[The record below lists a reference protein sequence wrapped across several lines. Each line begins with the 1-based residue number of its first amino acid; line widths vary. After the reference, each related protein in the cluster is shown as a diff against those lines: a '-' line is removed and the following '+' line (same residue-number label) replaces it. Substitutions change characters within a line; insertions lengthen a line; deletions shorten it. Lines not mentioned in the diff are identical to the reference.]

1 MKEEEVQHNPGD
13 PLSVRE
19 AAKLIGVHWVT
30 VYRWIE
36 AQEISHIKFG
46 GSLFIPFGEVR
57 RLREQRQEGP
67 PRKRPRNKKEER

>member
-1 MKEEEVQHNPGD
+1 MQHNPGD

-36 AQEISHIKFG
+36 DQQIAYIKFG
-46 GSLFIPFGEVR
+46 GSLFIPYTEV
-57 RLREQRQEGP
+57 LRKKRQ
-67 PRKRPRNKKEER
+67 KSK